1 MKKYQDGE
9 IYFIRESEYGTGK
22 LSQFVK
28 IGLVRYKDKRN
39 SFGRLAEH
47 QTANPRKLILDNN
60 HIIKT
65 QAVDMVEA
73 RLHTQFAKQRISGEW
88 FEFKDEKSLS
98 LAVDEAN
105 RLAAEVADLMPLFE
119 EVMELE
125 VVESNLPAR
134 PATEQEIQLAI
145 RAQTAR
151 KQLEKCK
158 ETATARDALM
168 NKAYSEGTD
177 VSAAGKPSV
186 TVYSPKFNE
195 AEFKAENE
203 ELWTEYLTEE
213 ETWSHTFALDRKL
226 KADSLGDDFERDL
239 VLADE
244 IITAVSK
251 GGNFGDLVEVTQI
264 LRHLVGIAEWEDKVS
279 TALLKQATGRHAKL
293 EGACTWN
300 RKWNPTTKFASAR
313 FAEDHPELAKKYVS
327 TPEPK
332 SKIVPKV
339 GKTQ

>member
-22 LSQFVK
+22 PSQFVK

-47 QTANPRKLILDNN
+47 QTGNPRKLVLDPK
-60 HIIKT
+60 HVVKT

-73 RLHTQFAKQRISGEW
+73 RLHTHFAKQRISGEW
-88 FEFKDEKSLS
+88 FEFKDEKALS
-98 LAVDEAN
+98 VAVSEAN
-105 RLAAEVADLMPLFE
+105 RLASEVADLMPLFE
-119 EVMELE
+119 EVMQLDI
-125 VVESNLPAR
+125 VVSDLPAR
-134 PATEQEIQLAI
+134 PATADEIQLAI
-145 RAQTAR
+145 RAHTAR

-158 ETATARDALM
+158 ETASARDALIE
-168 NKAYSEGTD
+168 KAYSEGND

-186 TVYSPKFNE
+186 RVYSPKFNE
-195 AEFKAENE
+195 ADFKAENE
-203 ELWTEYLTEE
+203 DLWTKYLTEE
-213 ETWSHTFALDRKL
+213 ESWSHTFALDRKL
-226 KADSLGDDFERDL
+226 KVGSLGADFERDL
-239 VLADE
+239 ALAGE
-244 IITAVSK
+244 IIGAVSK
-251 GGNFGDLVEVTQI
+251 GGNFGDLVEVTQT

-300 RKWNPTTKFASAR
+300 RKYNPTTKFASAK
-313 FAEDHPELAKKYVS
+313 FAEEHPELAKKYVS
-327 TPEPK
+327 TPEPT
-332 SKIVPKV
+332 SKIVAKV

>member
-22 LSQFVK
+22 PSQFVK
-28 IGLVRYKDKRN
+28 IGLVRYKEKRD

-47 QTANPRKLILDNN
+47 QTGNPRKLILDAK
-60 HIIKT
+60 HVVKT

-73 RLHTQFAKQRISGEW
+73 RLHRHFAKQRISGEW
-88 FEFKDEKSLS
+88 FEFTDEKSLS
-98 LAVDEAN
+98 KAVIEAN
-105 RLAAEVADLMPLFE
+105 RLAGEVAELMPLFE
-119 EVMELE
+119 EVMELD

-134 PATEQEIQLAI
+134 AATTEEIELAI
-145 RAQTAR
+145 RALTAR

-158 ETATARDALM
+158 ETASARDALM

-186 TVYSPKFNE
+186 TVYSPKFREADFKEDNE
-195 AEFKAENE
+195 ALWEKYLAE
-203 ELWTEYLTEE
+203 ELS
-213 ETWSHTFALDRKL
+213 WSHTFALDRKL
-226 KADSLGDDFERDL
+226 QVASLGEEFERDL
-239 VLADE
+239 ALAGE
-244 IITAVSK
+244 IIDSVSK
-251 GGNFGDLVEVTQI
+251 GGNFGDLVEVEQI
-264 LRHLVGIAEWEDKVS
+264 LRHLAGIAEWEDKVS
-279 TALLKQATGRHAKL
+279 TALLKQATGKHAKL

-300 RKWNPTTKFASAR
+300 RKWNPTTKFASAK
-313 FAEDHPELAKKYVS
+313 FAEENPELAKKYVS

-332 SKIVPKV
+332 SRIVPKK